1 MVECTYTIFAVF
13 FQTVECLPVFE
24 EVGAE
29 SLDTFMGFLLFG
41 GDQLLFGGFGVVVYR
56 SR

>member
-1 MVECTYTIFAVF
+1 MERTYTVFAVF

-41 GDQLLFGGFGVVVYR
+41 GDQLLFGGFGVVVYC

>member
-1 MVECTYTIFAVF
+1 MECTYTVFAVF
-13 FQTVECLPVFE
+13 FETVECLPVFE

-29 SLDTFMGFLLFG
+29 SLETFMGLLLFG
-41 GDQLLFGGFGVVVYR
+41 GNKLLFGGFGVVVYC

>member
-1 MVECTYTIFAVF
+1 MERTYTVF
-13 FQTVECLPVFE
+13 TVFLQTVECLPVSK

-29 SLDTFMGFLLFG
+29 SLDTFMSLLLLG
-41 GDQLLFGGFGVVVYR
+41 GDQFLFGGFGVVVYC